1 MDLAP
6 YVDGLRRELV
16 AAAAAGGDDARALAE
31 RLTGALDAATRLA
44 LLEAL
49 SDAAA
54 TITAELAPGSVDVRL
69 RGRDADFVVVPPPAD
84 ALPAD
89 PPAADPP
96 AAYPTP
102 DAGDV
107 NDVQSDVTATS
118 PEGDDAALARITLRL
133 PESLK
138 ARAEAAAGRDGVS
151 LNAWLVRAV
160 AAAVDA
166 PAGPIGPSGRAG
178 RTRRTPP
185 GGRSLTGWAR

>member
-84 ALPAD
+84 APPAD
-89 PPAADPP
+89 PPADEP
-96 AAYPTP
+96 AADVR
-102 DAGDV
+102 DARDV
-107 NDVQSDVTATS
+107 DDVRRDVTATS
-118 PEGDDAALARITLRL
+118 PEGDDAAVARITLRL

-138 ARAEAAAGRDGVS
+138 GRAEAAAGRDRVS

-166 PAGPIGPSGRAG
+166 PAGPPGPAGRAG